1 MLLQY
6 FEDGWLVRVHKVL
19 LGDREEAGSG
29 LGSFL
34 PVFVFVFTKMLR
46 VEGRP
51 AMKVRDGMTSSFGIY
66 CTLIVLL
73 CRLSYMASR
82 PVSSDIG

>member
-1 MLLQY
+1 M
-6 FEDGWLVRVHKVL
+6 RVHKVL

-51 AMKVRDGMTSSFGIY
+51 AMKVRDGMASSLARNREPQSGIANKIDFTPLKY
-66 CTLIVLL
+66 ENALKKYF
-73 CRLSYMASR
+73 RSY
-82 PVSSDIG
+82 